1 MNPVDIDSRVPHYR
15 FQLEEA
21 TRKNILALSKREE
34 LSTEEDH
41 FILWWKKDTSSV
53 ETNPMNDFPPVI
65 I

>member
-1 MNPVDIDSRVPHYR
+1 MCDLLPGIYYSTTEMNPVDIDSRVPHYR

-41 FILWWKKDTSSV
+41 FIL
-53 ETNPMNDFPPVI
+53 
-65 I
+65 